1 MLKQNNK
8 VKVKK
13 EFDGIVKG
21 VNPYYKTVTVVYD
34 GGSRNE
40 TFPWGAYE
48 IEPVTPDPEWNN
60 ARADL
65 PQPQPA
71 KVKPAQPTKVKS
83 AQPTKV
89 KSAQSQAQG
98 FSQFAPNY
106 WILVQPNS
114 ADEVEIDLKS
124 RLESDSHYLMYI
136 WSPEIDV
143 PRYQNIKS
151 LKTGDIVFHVDGTGI
166 FGVSRV
172 TEDPLKTGVPCPYG
186 PNSPYKN
193 MIGAERKVDFH
204 KLIKPIDLN
213 NNDMKNFIDQHY
225 IPGVKGIPSAFQ
237 KGGTI
242 HQGSYLHRLEKEIAK
257 KFVSIVKTE
266 NLIKDKNFVNNLPQ
280 VK

>member
-1 MLKQNNK
+1 MLKQNDK
-8 VKVKK
+8 VIVKK
-13 EFDGIVKG
+13 EFDGIVEG
-21 VNPYYKTVTVVYD
+21 VNEGRKTVTVVYD
-34 GGSRNE
+34 GGSRHA

-48 IEPVTPDPEWNN
+48 IEPVTPDPDWDN
-60 ARADL
+60 ARAAL

-71 KVKPAQPTKVKS
+71 KVKPAQ
-83 AQPTKV
+83 
-89 KSAQSQAQG
+89 SQAQV
-98 FSQFAPNY
+98 FSQFSQNY

-124 RLESDSHYLMYI
+124 RLESDSHYSMYI
-136 WSPEIDV
+136 WSPDIDAW
-143 PRYQNIKS
+143 RYKNIKF

-172 TEDPLKTGVPCPYG
+172 TEDPLKTGVPCPYVT
-186 PNSPYKN
+186 NATYKN
-193 MIGAERKVDFH
+193 MKGAERKVDFH

-213 NNDMKNFIDQHY
+213 NNNMKNFIDQHY
-225 IPGVKGIPSAFQ
+225 IPGVEGTPSAFQ

-280 VK
+280 VI

>member
-60 ARADL
+60 ARAAL

-83 AQPTKV
+83 AQ
-89 KSAQSQAQG
+89 SQAQD
-98 FSQFAPNY
+98 FSQFSQNY

-136 WSPEIDV
+136 WSPDIDV
-143 PRYQNIKS
+143 PRYRNIKS
-151 LKTGDIVFHVDGTGI
+151 LETGDIVFHVDGTGI

-172 TEDPLKTGVPCPYG
+172 TEDSLKAGVSCPYETIAT
-186 PNSPYKN
+186 YKN
-193 MIGAERKVDFH
+193 MKGAERKFDFH
-204 KLIKPIDLN
+204 KLIDPIDLN
-213 NNDMKNFIDQHY
+213 NNNMKNFIVPES
-225 IPGVKGIPSAFQ
+225 IPGVKGSPSAFQ
-237 KGGTI
+237 KGGISTI
-242 HQGSYLHRLEKEIAK
+242 HQGSYLHRLEKEIAE

>member
-1 MLKQNNK
+1 MLKQNDK
-8 VKVKK
+8 VIVKK
-13 EFDGIVKG
+13 EFDGIVEG
-21 VNPYYKTVTVVYD
+21 VNKGRKTVSVVYD
-34 GGSRNE
+34 GGSRHE
-40 TFPWGAYE
+40 TFPLGAYE
-48 IEPVTPDPEWNN
+48 IEPVTQDPEWDN
-60 ARADL
+60 ARAVL

-83 AQPTKV
+83 AQ
-89 KSAQSQAQG
+89 SQAQG
-98 FSQFAPNY
+98 FSQNY

-151 LKTGDIVFHVDGTGI
+151 LKTGDIVFHVDGNGI

-172 TEDPLKTGVPCPYG
+172 TEDSLKTGVSCPYETIAT
-186 PNSPYKN
+186 YEN
-193 MIGAERKVDFH
+193 MKGAERKFDFH
-204 KLIKPIDLN
+204 KLIDPIELN
-213 NNDMKNFIDQHY
+213 NNNMKNFIDQY
-225 IPGVKGIPSAFQ
+225 RISRVGGIPSALQ
-237 KGGTI
+237 KGGTSTI

-257 KFVSIVKTE
+257 KFVSIVKTG

-280 VK
+280 VKQKED

>member
-1 MLKQNNK
+1 MLMHNDK
-8 VKVKK
+8 VIVKK

-48 IEPVTPDPEWNN
+48 IEPVTPDPDWDN
-60 ARADL
+60 ARAAL
-65 PQPQPA
+65 PQPQ
-71 KVKPAQPTKVKS
+71 
-83 AQPTKV
+83 
-89 KSAQSQAQG
+89 AQG
-98 FSQFAPNY
+98 FAPNY

-124 RLESDSHYLMYI
+124 RLESDSHYSMYI
-136 WSPEIDV
+136 WSPDIDA
-143 PRYQNIKS
+143 PRYQNIKF
-151 LKTGDIVFHVDGTGI
+151 LVTGDIVFHVDGTGI

-204 KLIKPIDLN
+204 KLDKPVYLKN
-213 NNDMKNFIDQHY
+213 NNMKNFIDQHY
-225 IPGVKGIPSAFQ
+225 IPGVEGSPSAFQ

-257 KFVSIVKTE
+257 KFVSIIKTE